1 MQGIAAHVELST
13 SEMLAVAPNTSVETL
28 CELLIACEKA
38 QHRYQWASGFLLRT
52 LMDKPDTPKK
62 PSAFAE
68 WLATSAGMTLTQN
81 EIKRRV
87 TVYNFYSPFADAEVI
102 ALIESGGLRL
112 AYDARRGIDRD
123 KPEQARAVLQARID
137 GQGMAAATMPKRPHP
152 KRSGRQVPGKGS
164 PLEQAL
170 TAAKSFEGED
180 WVPLALVVDLLAA
193 RGDV

>member
-137 GQGMAAATMPKRPHP
+137 GQGMAAAKPKRPHP
-152 KRSGRQVPGKGS
+152 KRSGRQVPGKRS

>member
-1 MQGIAAHVELST
+1 
-13 SEMLAVAPNTSVETL
+13 MLAVAPNTSVETL

-52 LMDKPDTPKK
+52 LMDKPDTPKN

-87 TVYNFYSPFADAEVI
+87 TVYRFYSPFADAEVI

>member
-1 MQGIAAHVELST
+1 MQGIVAHVKSST
-13 SEMLAVAPNTSVETL
+13 SEMWPWPRKHIGGDPG
-28 CELLIACEKA
+28 ELLIACEKA
-38 QHRYQWASGFLLRT
+38 QHRYQWASRIPVAGT

-102 ALIESGGLRL
+102 ALIESGGLRI

-137 GQGMAAATMPKRPHP
+137 GHGMAAATKPKRPHP
-152 KRSGRQVPGKGS
+152 KRRAGRYRKAIAVGASLDGS
-164 PLEQAL
+164 QEL
-170 TAAKSFEGED
+170 
-180 WVPLALVVDLLAA
+180 
-193 RGDV
+193 